1 MKRHTRAGML
11 AGSAAFVVLALG
23 GPGMF
28 APAAAQNAPALVI
41 QGGTLIDGNGGDPVE
56 NAIVVIEG
64 NQIVAAGPAA
74 AITIPAGAET
84 IDATGK
90 YILPGLWDSQVSYS
104 WFFGELFL
112 QHGVTSLVDIG
123 LGGEMSIAARDAVN
137 EGHARGP
144 REWIGIAHFGGF
156 DPEELTGYET
166 PYDGRQLPRTFEE
179 LQTETRILLD
189 AGADMIMFHDGNWDP
204 EWVKW
209 ACDEAHARGKPC
221 TQRAGGPR
229 MGAREA
235 ALAGVD
241 MLPHS
246 RGIGDAIVADGVD
259 VNHELDKFANMDEAK
274 ARDIIDLIVREE
286 VYLQPNIIHEAPGYP
301 ADWPEMQEA
310 YEELFSNPALLAYY
324 PEGFRARLERTRRDT
339 ATGELRE
346 RRMVGYQNML
356 RFNKMVIDAGG
367 RVLVAGDTN
376 GAKVPGSIMHEEMAI
391 FQEAGIT
398 PMQII
403 MGSTSWAADAM
414 RVSDRIGTVE
424 AGKLA
429 DIIIVNADPL
439 ADIRNMRQIDT
450 VIQDG
455 RVIDTAIH
463 ADYSVPFAA
472 YDNEQRYTINDG
484 HWVGALKEV
493 SAPRTMERAPAPD
506 TSPQPA
512 IEAIAPTMVER
523 GSDTIT
529 LELTGF
535 NFVAGSRVLVDGQS
549 VPWEWTDGTKL
560 NVTINENILASAG
573 RKEIVVVNPAPVEPS
588 MWGNGTSNKAYLIV
602 KF

>member
-1 MKRHTRAGML
+1 MRRLLRAGAF
-11 AGSAAFVVLALG
+11 AGSAAFVALAFA
-23 GPGMF
+23 GPVG
-28 APAAAQNAPALVI
+28 AQGQQQTLVI

-90 YILPGLWDSQVSYS
+90 YILPGLWDGQVSYS

-112 QHGVTSLVDIG
+112 HHGVTSLVDIG

-166 PYDGRQLPRTFEE
+166 PYDGRQRPETFEA
-179 LQTETRILLD
+179 LQTETRLLLD
-189 AGADMIMFHDGNWDP
+189 AGADMIMFHDGDWDP

-209 ACDEAHARGKPC
+209 ACDEAHSRGKPC

-241 MLPHS
+241 MLPHA

-259 VNHELDKFANMDEAK
+259 VNNELDKFANMDEAK
-274 ARDIIDLIVREE
+274 ARDIVDLVVREE
-286 VYLQPNIIHEAPGYP
+286 VYLLPNIIHEAPGYP
-301 ADWPEMQEA
+301 ADWPQMQAA
-310 YEELFSNPALLAYY
+310 YEELFADPALLAYY
-324 PEGFRARLERTRRDT
+324 PEGFRTRLERTRRDT
-339 ATGELRE
+339 ATGAVRE
-346 RRMVGYQNML
+346 RRMPGYQNML
-356 RFNKMVIDAGG
+356 RFYKMVIDEGG
-367 RVLVAGDTN
+367 KVLVAGDTN

-403 MGSTSWAADAM
+403 MASTKWPAEAM
-414 RVSDRIGTVE
+414 RVIDRIGTVE
-424 AGKLA
+424 AGKIA
-429 DIIIVNADPL
+429 DIILVNADPL

-450 VIQDG
+450 VIFDG
-455 RVIDTAIH
+455 KVIDHGIH
-463 ADYSVPFAA
+463 ASYSVPFAA
-472 YDNEQRYTINDG
+472 YDNDQRYTINDG
-484 HWVGALKEV
+484 HWVTALKEV
-493 SAPRTMERAPAPD
+493 TGAPRAMENPPAPD
-506 TSPQPA
+506 VSPQPA
-512 IEAIAPTMVER
+512 IEAISPTMVER
-523 GSDTIT
+523 GSGETV

-535 NFVAGSRVLVDGQS
+535 NFVAGSRVLIDGES
-549 VPWEWTDGTKL
+549 VPWEWTDGSKL
-560 NVTINENILASAG
+560 NVTLSENILAEAG
-573 RKEIVVVNPAPVEPS
+573 RKEIVVVNPQPMDPS
-588 MWGNGTSNKAYLIV
+588 MWGHGTSNQAYLIV
-602 KF
+602 KY